1 LFKEGIT
8 IALTDWVPKYTKKTE
23 KIPEQI
29 WILRCKTKDI
39 SNFDIIPKITFKTNC
54 KHFSHLVP
62 GVFCGQSHGRVEE
75 LGEGLA
81 EVVQHELD
89 LLPVR
94 KTTNLFKR
102 CNHLFRFHDFLT
114 PI

>member
-1 LFKEGIT
+1 
-8 IALTDWVPKYTKKTE
+8 
-23 KIPEQI
+23 
-29 WILRCKTKDI
+29 
-39 SNFDIIPKITFKTNC
+39 
-54 KHFSHLVP
+54 
-62 GVFCGQSHGRVEE
+62 VFCGQSHGRVEE

-114 PI
+114 PIWKVSVIKTSFSLRKKSFLAYNNYFLYIADEFQTLNDF